1 MKEIQHKYF
10 GTLNLE
16 IDDNVAVIWEK
27 EINGIPVCLWYGNNG
42 EIPEALLDS
51 YAQFLDHLDEK
62 IKEARRAIIE
72 YLNND
77 RYYID
82 FHLEELEL
90 DALPSDATDFVNQ
103 MSVTNIGLWTDSNT
117 PHITMDFMIDP
128 EVSDEILCAKFGED
142 GNIDIVW
149 ES

>member
-27 EINGIPVCLWYGNNG
+27 EINGIPVWLWYSNNG

-51 YAQFLDHLDEK
+51 YAQFLDHLDDKIEK
-62 IKEARRAIIE
+62 GRRALIE
-72 YLNND
+72 YLNSD

-82 FHLEELEL
+82 FHIEEVEL
-90 DALPSDATDFVNQ
+90 DLPSDATDFADQ
-103 MSVTNIGLWTDSNT
+103 MSVTNIGLWTDSKT
-117 PHITMDFMIDP
+117 PHITIDFMIDP
-128 EVSDEILCAKFGED
+128 EVSDEILCVKFGE
-142 GNIDIVW
+142 GNEIIGIVW